1 MQETDSTQKTGA
13 PTEKKGLPLWTL
25 LVGLLIVAAIGIA
38 SLGGV
43 LYFMRSDKVRMERE
57 LQAVKDK
64 QAAAEVAA
72 TKAADEA
79 KLALARN
86 RQDEVL
92 AQVRSATNVLFQL
105 LAEAKALASDS
116 TVLKSNDAGRQIAL
130 HPDLVA
136 QARRLY
142 ESEIPGVVAVD
153 EIVTRLEGVRRVE
166 QQIVGAAGTTFE
178 PAADMLAT
186 AQTGSLWA
194 EPEKRKASQART
206 LLAGLITESKVKV
219 TGGAVTP
226 SSPTLEEAIRRLN
239 QSEIAARQEAI
250 VKKTTE
256 AKVEGTAAIAQ
267 AEAQRLIDQA
277 KAEAQRVIDEATEIK
292 AQAERDSLQRK
303 AQAKLQDARADVA
316 AKDTLD
322 EATRTRLR
330 QRASDPAV
338 QAALAPLLTPGLWTP
353 AAGSGAFRE
362 IEKKPLSLSAL
373 QSAGALNP
381 NASGLKAL
389 VSIACNYYNDRP
401 RWTDI
406 TYKNQNISAFL
417 KDPARVA
424 LAAERQKLLIEVAPV
439 LVEMKLM
446 EP

>member
-1 MQETDSTQKTGA
+1 METPKPTPPTGE
-13 PTEKKGLPLWTL
+13 TKQTKGIPLGVFMIIL
-25 LVGLLIVAAIGIA
+25 LVIAIVGVA
-38 SLGGV
+38 SLAGIF
-43 LYFMRSDKVRMERE
+43 YYTRSDKAKLERQIAAMETKQE
-57 LQAVKDK
+57 EAKLQEKK
-64 QAAAEVAA
+64 AAE
-72 TKAADEA
+72 ES

-92 AQVRSATNVLFQL
+92 AQVRNATNVLFQL

-116 TVLKSNDAGRQIAL
+116 AALKSNDAGRQIAL

-142 ESEIPGVVAVD
+142 ETEIPAVVAVD

-166 QQIVGAAGTTFE
+166 QQILGAAGTTFE
-178 PAADMLAT
+178 PGAELLVT
-186 AQTGSLWA
+186 AQNGGLWA

-219 TGGAVTP
+219 TGGALTP

-256 AKVEGTAAIAQ
+256 AKVEGTAALAQ
-267 AEAQRLIDQA
+267 AEAQRVLDQA
-277 KAEAQRVIDEATEIK
+277 KAEAQRVIDEAAEIK
-292 AQAERDSLQRK
+292 AQAMRDSLQRK
-303 AQAKLQDARADVA
+303 AQTTLENTKADVA

-322 EATRTRLR
+322 EATRTKLK
-330 QRASDPAV
+330 QRAADPAV

-353 AAGSGAFRE
+353 AAGSGSFKE

-373 QSAGALNP
+373 KAAGALNP
-381 NASGLKAL
+381 NANGLKAL
-389 VSIACNYYNDRP
+389 VYIACNFHNDRP
-401 RWTDI
+401 KWGDI
-406 TYKNQNISAFL
+406 AFKNQNLSAFL

-424 LAAERQKLLIEVAPV
+424 LAAERQKILIEVAPV
-439 LVEMKLM
+439 LVEMKLL

>member
-1 MQETDSTQKTGA
+1 MQDSDTTQKA
-13 PTEKKGLPLWTL
+13 ADPKSKKGLPLWTL
-25 LVGLLIVAAIGIA
+25 LIGLLVIAAIGIA
-38 SLGGV
+38 SLAGV
-43 LYFMRSDKVRMERE
+43 FYYMRNDRARLERQIAAMETKQE
-57 LQAVKDK
+57 EAKLQEK
-64 QAAAEVAA
+64 
-72 TKAADEA
+72 KAADDA

-105 LAEAKALASDS
+105 LADAKTLASDS
-116 TVLKSNDAGRQIAL
+116 AALKTNDAGRQIAL
-130 HPDLVA
+130 YPDLVA

-142 ESEIPGVVAVD
+142 ETEIPGVVTVD

-166 QQIVGAAGTTFE
+166 QQILGAAGTTFE
-178 PAADMLAT
+178 PGAELLVT
-186 AQTGSLWA
+186 AQNGGLWA
-194 EPEKRKASQART
+194 DPEKRKTSQART

-219 TGGAVTP
+219 TGGILTP

-256 AKVEGTAAIAQ
+256 AKVEGTAALAQ
-267 AEAQRLIDQA
+267 AEAQRVLDQA
-277 KAEAQRVIDEATEIK
+277 KAEAQRVIDEAAEIK
-292 AQAERDSLQRK
+292 AQAMRDSLQRK
-303 AQAKLQDARADVA
+303 AQTALENTKADVA

-322 EATRTRLR
+322 EATRTRLK
-330 QRASDPAV
+330 QRAADPAV

-353 AAGSGAFRE
+353 AAGSGAFKE
-362 IEKKPLSLSAL
+362 IEKKPLSLSAIKA
-373 QSAGALNP
+373 AGALNP
-381 NASGLKAL
+381 NANGLKAL
-389 VSIACNYYNDRP
+389 VYIACNYYNDRP
-401 RWTDI
+401 KWGDI
-406 TYKNQNISAFL
+406 AFKNQNLSAFL

-439 LVEMKLM
+439 LVEMKLL